1 MDCVCMDFLAV
12 PVPDRFPVA
21 GTVFFNRALANGPA
35 SAVVGLSAGY
45 PAITLLL
52 SVMMLG

>member
-1 MDCVCMDFLAV
+1 MDFLAV